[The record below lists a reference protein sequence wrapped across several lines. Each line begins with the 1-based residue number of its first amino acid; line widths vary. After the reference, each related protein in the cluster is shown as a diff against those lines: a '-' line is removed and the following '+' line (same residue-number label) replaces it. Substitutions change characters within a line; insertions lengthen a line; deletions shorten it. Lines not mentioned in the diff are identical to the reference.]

1 MLQELNIG
9 VLALTDSA
17 PFVVAQKAGFFEQA
31 GLMVHLEHQPSWSTL
46 RDKLIF
52 GQLDAA
58 QMLSPMPVAIDL
70 GLNGTPRKAMRA
82 PLVVSRGGNSVVV
95 SQAVQELM
103 QALPEGGTLGAGLR
117 AEIAKGKAKRVIG
130 TVFPYSMH
138 TLQLRRWLRSQ
149 DVDPDQD
156 VRFHV
161 VPPARMVAALR
172 DQTIDLFCVGEP
184 WGSAAQEE
192 GLGSIVATSQ
202 TLWPYAPE
210 KVLGFTAD
218 WVQAN
223 SELAKK
229 LVDAVRL
236 GCEWLQAG
244 IAQREQA
251 ADWLSAME
259 YVNVPSEL
267 IKKAL
272 VGVNQTAQSET
283 APFLDFDAKSSDS
296 ERINASLDWM
306 IDETLSA
313 MNQGRQPAMKED
325 NLRQIFNSL

>member
-70 GLNGTPRKAMRA
+70 GLNGTPRKSMRA

-95 SQAVQELM
+95 GHALHELM
-103 QALPEGGTLGAGLR
+103 AAIPEGGTLGAGLR
-117 AEIAKGKAKRVIG
+117 AELAKGKAKRVVG

-156 VRFHV
+156 VKFHV
-161 VPPARMVAALR
+161 VPPARMVSALR
-172 DQTIDLFCVGEP
+172 DETIDLFCVGEP

-223 SELAKK
+223 VDSAKK
-229 LVDAVRL
+229 LVDAVGL
-236 GCEWLQAG
+236 GCAWLQSG
-244 IAQREQA
+244 TEQREQA
-251 ADWLSAME
+251 AEWLSEME
-259 YVNVPSEL
+259 YVNVPSNL

-272 VGVNQTAQSET
+272 LGVQGKNQSE
-283 APFLDFDAKSSDS
+283 AIPYLDFQGELLDN
-296 ERINASLDWM
+296 ERMNASLDWM
-306 IDETLSA
+306 IEETLSA
-313 MNQGRQPAMKED
+313 MNLGRQPAMKEE
-325 NLRQIFNSL
+325 NLRQIFDPL